1 MLRGWD
7 AGVRLNFVCIA
18 TNTTGNLHSAPS
30 SSLLIPSPGP
40 PGQGACLTLKAKK
53 KKERKEF
60 GYQPP
65 CPGYRKKNV
74 CFFTENCETCRV
86 SDSSLPSPL
95 SCLRFRSWCV
105 TDRRATLS
113 GRGLTDFPPHLHS
126 PPRPMN
132 TQLCFHVHIYS

>member
-53 KKERKEF
+53 KKKERKEF

-65 CPGYRKKNV
+65 CPGYRKKKCV
-74 CFFTENCETCRV
+74 FFYGK
-86 SDSSLPSPL
+86 L
-95 SCLRFRSWCV
+95 
-105 TDRRATLS
+105 
-113 GRGLTDFPPHLHS
+113 
-126 PPRPMN
+126 
-132 TQLCFHVHIYS
+132 